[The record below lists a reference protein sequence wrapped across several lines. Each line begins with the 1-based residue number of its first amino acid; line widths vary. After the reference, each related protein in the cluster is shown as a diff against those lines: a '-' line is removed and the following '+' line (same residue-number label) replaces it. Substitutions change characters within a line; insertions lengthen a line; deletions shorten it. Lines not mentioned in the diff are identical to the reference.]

1 MRTLKR
7 NFKIFLQLEFLLI
20 DVCVGGFDGGLLP
33 GMIFGQVGTSVVAC
47 RRVGDGVVT
56 SR

>member
-1 MRTLKR
+1 MPTLQR
-7 NFKIFLQLEFLLI
+7 NFTIFLQLEFLSI
-20 DVCVGGFDGGLLP
+20 DVCVGGFDGGLVP
-33 GMIFGQVGTSVVAC
+33 GMIFGQVGNNVVTS